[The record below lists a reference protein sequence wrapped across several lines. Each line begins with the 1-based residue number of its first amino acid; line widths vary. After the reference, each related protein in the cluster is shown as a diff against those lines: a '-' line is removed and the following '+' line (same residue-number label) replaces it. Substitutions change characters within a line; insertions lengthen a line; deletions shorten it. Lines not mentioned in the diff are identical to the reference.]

1 MKNNDEL
8 QYMPLMHGKA
18 VYTNDEFK
26 TTNIKNHGVKKGT
39 VRWNYKKMVT
49 TMIIT
54 GSLFT
59 VATVGGIH
67 AFNTMKG
74 APKDTTTV
82 IGEDILKGNNGSM
95 SDEEIIS
102 EAISSAQNSEDVSI
116 SEIPT
121 PNDRTTVDYLVKSGD
136 TLDGIIYKYTG
147 NATEK
152 DFYKNYVK
160 FYNNLGEML
169 QAGQVITLVGVPSK
183 YADELNT
190 GYNESYDKDSEI
202 SKELNGAVNELLE
215 EYGNDYA
222 KGSLVDTIVNE
233 LNVFNSTT
241 NGKTRTYLAQTMVQQ
256 IDSVRKY
263 GNGDYVS
270 KEEKD
275 MQDVTNTVNSGKSR

>member
-8 QYMPLMHGKA
+8 QYMPLMNGKIG
-18 VYTNDEFK
+18 YTNDEFK

-82 IGEDILKGNNGSM
+82 IGEDILKGNNSSM
-95 SDEEIIS
+95 SDEEIIT

-136 TLDGIIYKYTG
+136 TLDGIIYKYTD

-160 FYNNLGEML
+160 FYNNLGEIL
-169 QAGQVITLVGVPSK
+169 QAGQVITLVGVPYK
-183 YADELNT
+183 YADDLNT
-190 GYNESYDKDSEI
+190 GYNKSYDKDTEI
-202 SKELNGAVNELLE
+202 SRELNGTVNELLE

-222 KGSLVDTIVNE
+222 KGSLIDTIVNE
-233 LNVFNSTT
+233 LAVFNSTT
-241 NGKTRTYLAQTMVQQ
+241 NGKTRTYLAQTIVQQ

-263 GNGDYVS
+263 GNVDYVS
-270 KEEKD
+270 KAESDLE
-275 MQDVTNTVNSGKSR
+275 DVTNTFNSGKSR

>member
-8 QYMPLMHGKA
+8 QYMPLMHGK
-18 VYTNDEFK
+18 VGYTNDEFK

-74 APKDTTTV
+74 APKETTTV
-82 IGEDILKGNNGSM
+82 IGEDILKGNNTSM

-102 EAISSAQNSEDVSI
+102 EAITPTQNPEDVSI

-136 TLDGIIYKYTG
+136 TLDGIIYKYTS

-160 FYNNLGEML
+160 FYNDLGEIL
-169 QAGQVITLVGVPSK
+169 QAGQVITLVGVPYK
-183 YADELNT
+183 YADDLNT

-202 SKELNGAVNELLE
+202 SRELNGAVNELLE

-233 LNVFNSTT
+233 LAVFNSTT

-263 GNGDYVS
+263 GNSDYVS
-270 KEEKD
+270 KAESDLEA
-275 MQDVTNTVNSGKSR
+275 VTNAVNSGKSR